1 MNVNMQNYSQ
11 TMDLDDVDALGFDDE
26 LAMLAD
32 AMPALE
38 RAYAAHTLHQLLP
51 ALADAAN
58 SESYGG
64 NALIAHAY

>member
-1 MNVNMQNYSQ
+1 MNANMQNYG
-11 TMDLDDVDALGFDDE
+11 TMMDLDDVDALGFDDE
-26 LAMLAD
+26 LALLAN

-38 RAYAAHTLHQLLP
+38 RAYAAHSLHQLLP